1 MSARRW
7 WFKIAIVPD
16 VGYMFFSPI
25 CMVEPPKSIGLLARL
40 PPYRNEIVA
49 TVEDNLLLLPDR

>member
-1 MSARRW
+1 
-7 WFKIAIVPD
+7 
-16 VGYMFFSPI
+16 MFFSPI